1 MRFKWYVKKDFTVCR
16 LGGINF
22 IHSKIISFES
32 EIKIDSQNLTLF
44 YYYQNRPILDRF
56 VRFLVALLVKLLLQG
71 RSSLS

>member
-1 MRFKWYVKKDFTVCR
+1 MRFKWYIKKDFTLCGI
-16 LGGINF
+16 GGINF

-32 EIKIDSQNLTLF
+32 EIKIDCHNLTLF

-71 RSSLS
+71 RSSF